1 MVEQRDT
8 NSTIATL
15 ALVVA
20 VAALA
25 ISWIAYNKHAG
36 PDLEDKA
43 VIETKEVMNE
53 VDKAADKME
62 PGARDVTGTV
72 MEEAGKTTT
81 QMGKDVKNDSED
93 NNQ

>member
-1 MVEQRDT
+1 MVDQKDT

-43 VIETKEVMNE
+43 VIETKEAVEVM
-53 VDKAADKME
+53 DKAADKAE
-62 PGARDVTGTV
+62 PGVREVTGDA
-72 MEEAGKTTT
+72 MQSAGKATTEA
-81 QMGKDVKNDSED
+81 GKDVKDDSED